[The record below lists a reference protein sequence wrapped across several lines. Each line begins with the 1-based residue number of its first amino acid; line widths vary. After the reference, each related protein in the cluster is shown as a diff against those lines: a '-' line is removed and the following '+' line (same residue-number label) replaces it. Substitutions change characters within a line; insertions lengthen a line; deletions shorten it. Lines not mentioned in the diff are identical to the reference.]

1 MHSNI
6 FLAFSA
12 LVASVT
18 GAVLSTRNGYPRPH
32 HEDARL
38 IYQFANGT
46 MIENIAIRS
55 NGNLLVTLTDKPE
68 LYEVNP
74 FIPKTAKLVHRFP
87 GYLGLLGIT
96 EVSPDVFTLNAG
108 NFSLTT
114 GPAPGSWA
122 VWQVAF
128 HKDQPKV
135 SKVVDIPEALSL
147 NGMTTL
153 SSTPNTILAADSTAG
168 VVYSVNTRTGSY
180 KVVLDDETFKP
191 AAGAEIPIG
200 INGIRYLNHYVYYTN
215 SFKPFFGR
223 VRVNKTGYAT
233 GSYETIATDVVG
245 DDFAVTPHAAYI
257 AGNPTNVVTEVNLS
271 TGEGKVIAGNLN
283 SSLVAGDTS
292 VAFGR
297 TKKDK
302 HVLYVVTVGGSLS
315 PVNGTFSEGG
325 KIVALDL

>member
-1 MHSNI
+1 MHPHI
-6 FLAFSA
+6 FLSFSA

-18 GAVLSTRNGYPRPH
+18 GAVLNTRNGYPRPH
-32 HEDARL
+32 HEDPRL
-38 IYQFANGT
+38 VYQFANGT
-46 MIENIAIRS
+46 TLENIATRS
-55 NGNLLVTLTDKPE
+55 NGNLLVTLTDRPE

-74 FIPKTAKLVHRFP
+74 FVPKTAKLVHRFP

-108 NFSLTT
+108 NFSVTT
-114 GPAPGSWA
+114 GPAAGSWA

-128 HKDQPKV
+128 HKNQPKV
-135 SKVVDIPEALSL
+135 AKVVDIPEALSL

-153 SSTPNTILAADSTAG
+153 ASSPNTILAADSTAG

-180 KVVLDDETFKP
+180 EVVLDDETFKP
-191 AAGAEIPIG
+191 AADAELPIG
-200 INGIRYLNHYVYYTN
+200 INGIRYLDHYVYYTN
-215 SFKPFFGR
+215 SFKAFFGR
-223 VRVNKTGYAT
+223 VRVNKAGHAV
-233 GSYETIATDVVG
+233 GDFEAVATDIVG

-257 AGNPTNVVTEVNLS
+257 AGNPTNVVTEVNLA

-283 SSLVAGDTS
+283 SSLVAGGTS

-302 HVLYVVTVGGSLS
+302 HVLYVVTTGGSMS

-325 KIVALDL
+325 KIVALDV